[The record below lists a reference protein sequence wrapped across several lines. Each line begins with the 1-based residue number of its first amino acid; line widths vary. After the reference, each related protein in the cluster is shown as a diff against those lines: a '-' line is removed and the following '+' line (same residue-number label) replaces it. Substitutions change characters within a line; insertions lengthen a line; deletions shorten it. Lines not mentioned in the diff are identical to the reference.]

1 MSTQS
6 ETKILIGDENL
17 EFAEQCSKEAE
28 ESGYA
33 SKLCNAEAGTILSE
47 IKSFMPDF
55 VVCCALMP
63 GGNAI
68 ELIETTKDMK
78 KRPFFIVMSPY
89 KSERIEMEIF
99 SQSNAYLMVKPFNAA
114 SLIGTVR
121 RLEKS
126 TAGIESRENKDAR
139 LEIIVTDII
148 HQIGI
153 PAHIKGY
160 HYLRKA
166 IMLSIREPEMLES
179 ITKLLYPTIAE
190 AFNTSPSRVER
201 AIRHAIETAWDRGD
215 IDVLNNMFGYTIS
228 VGKGKPTNS
237 EFIALV
243 TDNLRLKF
251 KLENKNEKGEMDK
264 AARS

>member
-1 MSTQS
+1 MSTQP

-28 ESGYA
+28 ESGYNA
-33 SKLCNAEAGTILSE
+33 RLCAADAGTLLSE
-47 IKSFMPDF
+47 IKNTMPDF

-68 ELIETTKDMK
+68 ELIESTRSMK
-78 KRPFFIVMSPY
+78 RRPFFIVMSPY
-89 KSERIEMEIF
+89 KNERIEMEIL
-99 SQSNAYLMVKPFNAA
+99 SQANAYLMVKPFNAA
-114 SLIGTVR
+114 SLINTIK
-121 RLEKS
+121 RLEGS
-126 TAGIESRENKDAR
+126 GGRQQENKDVR
-139 LEIIVTDII
+139 LEMVVTDII

-166 IMLSIREPEMLES
+166 IMLSIKEPEMLES

-215 IDVLNNMFGYTIS
+215 VDVLNNMFGYTIS

-251 KLENKNEKGEMDK
+251 RLENKEDIEKDK
-264 AARS
+264 AART

>member
-1 MSTQS
+1 MSTQP

-33 SKLCNAEAGTILSE
+33 VRLCTADASSILPE
-47 IKSFMPDF
+47 IKSFMPDY

-68 ELIETTKDMK
+68 ELIESTKGMK
-78 KRPFFIVMSPY
+78 RRPFFIVMSPY
-89 KSERIEMEIF
+89 KSERIEREIL
-99 SQSNAYLMVKPFNAA
+99 SENNAYLMVKPFNAA
-114 SLIGTVR
+114 SLVNTVR
-121 RLEKS
+121 RLES
-126 TAGIESRENKDAR
+126 CGGSSRQEENKDAR
-139 LEIIVTDII
+139 LEITVTDII

-166 IMLSIREPEMLES
+166 IILSIKEPEMLES

-215 IDVLNNMFGYTIS
+215 VDVLNNMFGYTIS

-251 KLENKNEKGEMDK
+251 KLAGKEEEKDK
-264 AARS
+264 AART

>member
-6 ETKILIGDENL
+6 EIKILIGDENL

-28 ESGYA
+28 ESGYTA
-33 SKLCNAEAGTILSE
+33 RLCAAEAGTLLSE
-47 IKSFMPDF
+47 IKNTMPDF
-55 VVCCALMP
+55 VVCSALMP

-68 ELIETTKDMK
+68 DLIESTRSMK
-78 KRPFFIVMSPY
+78 RRPFFIVMSPY
-89 KSERIEMEIF
+89 KNERIEMEIL

-114 SLIGTVR
+114 SLVNTIR
-121 RLEKS
+121 RLES
-126 TAGIESRENKDAR
+126 SNSDSRQQENKDAR
-139 LEIIVTDII
+139 LEMIVTDII

-166 IMLSIREPEMLES
+166 IMLSIKEPEMLES

-215 IDVLNNMFGYTIS
+215 VDVLNNMFGYTIS

-251 KLENKNEKGEMDK
+251 RLENREEDVEKDK
-264 AARS
+264 AART

>member
-1 MSTQS
+1 MSTQP

-33 SKLCNAEAGTILSE
+33 AKLCTAEAGTMLSE
-47 IKSFMPDF
+47 IKNYMPDF

-68 ELIETTKDMK
+68 DLIESTKSMK
-78 KRPFFIVMSPY
+78 RRPFFIVMSPY
-89 KSERIEMEIF
+89 KSDRIEMEIL
-99 SQSNAYLMVKPFNAA
+99 SQTNAYLMVKPFNAA
-114 SLIGTVR
+114 SLINTVK
-121 RLEKS
+121 RLES
-126 TAGIESRENKDAR
+126 SGGNRQDENKDVR
-139 LEIIVTDII
+139 LEMVVTDVI

-160 HYLRKA
+160 HFLRKA
-166 IMLSIREPEMLES
+166 IMLSIKEPEMLES

-215 IDVLNNMFGYTIS
+215 VDVLNGMFGYTIS
-228 VGKGKPTNS
+228 IGKGKPTNS

-251 KLENKNEKGEMDK
+251 RLENKDDSSEKDK
-264 AARS
+264 AAKT

>member
-6 ETKILIGDENL
+6 EIKILIGDENL

-28 ESGYA
+28 ESGYTPR
-33 SKLCNAEAGTILSE
+33 LCAAEAGTLLSE
-47 IKSFMPDF
+47 IKNTMPDF

-68 ELIETTKDMK
+68 DLIESTRSMK
-78 KRPFFIVMSPY
+78 RRPFFIVMSPY
-89 KSERIEMEIF
+89 KNERIEMEIL

-114 SLIGTVR
+114 SLINTIK
-121 RLEKS
+121 RLES
-126 TAGIESRENKDAR
+126 SNSESRQQENKDAR
-139 LEIIVTDII
+139 LEMIVTDII

-166 IMLSIREPEMLES
+166 IMLSIKEPEMLES

-215 IDVLNNMFGYTIS
+215 VDVLNNMFGYTIS

-251 KLENKNEKGEMDK
+251 RLENRDGDIEKDK
-264 AARS
+264 AART

>member
-6 ETKILIGDENL
+6 EIKILIGDENL

-28 ESGYA
+28 EAGYIA
-33 SKLCNAEAGTILSE
+33 RTCTADAGVILGE
-47 IKSFMPDF
+47 VKSFMPDF

-68 ELIETTKDMK
+68 ELIENTGNMK
-78 KRPFFIVMSPY
+78 RRPFFIVMSQY
-89 KSERIEMEIF
+89 KNERIEMEIL
-99 SQSNAYLMVKPFNAA
+99 SQENAYLMVKPFNAA
-114 SLIGTVR
+114 ALINTIK
-121 RLEKS
+121 RLENS
-126 TAGIESRENKDAR
+126 GSDVHRLENRDAR
-139 LEIIVTDII
+139 LEIIVTEII

-166 IMLSIREPEMLES
+166 IMLSLKEPEMLES

-215 IDVLNNMFGYTIS
+215 VDVLNNMFGYTIS

-251 KLENKNEKGEMDK
+251 RLENKEEEKAG
-264 AARS
+264 RR

>member
-1 MSTQS
+1 MSTQP
-6 ETKILIGDENL
+6 EIKILIGDENL

-33 SKLCNAEAGTILSE
+33 ARLCTAEAGTILSE

-55 VVCCALMP
+55 AVCCALMP

-68 ELIETTKDMK
+68 DLIESTRNMK
-78 KRPFFIVMSPY
+78 RRPFFIVMSPY
-89 KSERIEMEIF
+89 KNERIEREIL

-114 SLIGTVR
+114 SLINTIK
-121 RLEKS
+121 RLES
-126 TAGIESRENKDAR
+126 SGGSSQQQENKDAR

-166 IMLSIREPEMLES
+166 IMLSIKEPEMLES

-215 IDVLNNMFGYTIS
+215 VDVLNNMFGYTIS

-251 KLENKNEKGEMDK
+251 RLESKNDDEEKDK
-264 AARS
+264 AART

>member
-1 MSTQS
+1 MSTQP
-6 ETKILIGDENL
+6 EIKILIGDENL

-28 ESGYA
+28 ESGYTA
-33 SKLCNAEAGTILSE
+33 RLCAAEAGTLLSE

-68 ELIETTKDMK
+68 ELIESTRNMK
-78 KRPFFIVMSPY
+78 RRPFFIVMSPY
-89 KSERIEMEIF
+89 KNERIEMEIL
-99 SQSNAYLMVKPFNAA
+99 SQNNAYLMVKPFNAA
-114 SLIGTVR
+114 SLINTIK
-121 RLEKS
+121 RLES
-126 TAGIESRENKDAR
+126 NGSNRQQENKDAR

-166 IMLSIREPEMLES
+166 IMLSIKEPEMLES

-215 IDVLNNMFGYTIS
+215 VDVLNNMFGYTIS

-251 KLENKNEKGEMDK
+251 RLESKNEDEEKDK
-264 AARS
+264 AART

>member
-28 ESGYA
+28 ESGYTA
-33 SKLCNAEAGTILSE
+33 RLCSADAGTLLSE
-47 IKSFMPDF
+47 IKNTMPDF
-55 VVCCALMP
+55 VVCSALMP

-68 ELIETTKDMK
+68 DLIESTKSMK
-78 KRPFFIVMSPY
+78 RRPFFVVMSPY
-89 KSERIEMEIF
+89 KNDRIEMEIL
-99 SQSNAYLMVKPFNAA
+99 SQINAYLMVKPFNAA
-114 SLIGTVR
+114 SLVNTIK
-121 RLEKS
+121 RLES
-126 TAGIESRENKDAR
+126 NGSNRQYENKDAR
-139 LEIIVTDII
+139 LEMIVTDII

-166 IMLSIREPEMLES
+166 IMLSIKEPEMLES

-215 IDVLNNMFGYTIS
+215 VDVLNNMFGYTIS

-251 KLENKNEKGEMDK
+251 RLENKEEDGAKDK
-264 AARS
+264 AART

>member
-28 ESGYA
+28 ESGYTA
-33 SKLCNAEAGTILSE
+33 RLCSADAGTLLSE
-47 IKSFMPDF
+47 IKNTMPDF
-55 VVCCALMP
+55 VVCSALMP

-68 ELIETTKDMK
+68 DLIESTKNMK
-78 KRPFFIVMSPY
+78 RRPFFVVMSPY
-89 KSERIEMEIF
+89 KSDRIEMEIL
-99 SQSNAYLMVKPFNAA
+99 SQINAYLMVKPFNAA
-114 SLIGTVR
+114 SLVNTIK
-121 RLEKS
+121 RLES
-126 TAGIESRENKDAR
+126 SGSNRQYENKDAR
-139 LEIIVTDII
+139 LEMIVTDII

-166 IMLSIREPEMLES
+166 IMLSIKEPEMLES

-215 IDVLNNMFGYTIS
+215 VDVLNNMFGYTIS

-251 KLENKNEKGEMDK
+251 RLENKEEDGAKDK
-264 AARS
+264 AART

>member
-6 ETKILIGDENL
+6 EIKILIGDENL

-28 ESGYA
+28 EFGYA
-33 SKLCNAEAGTILSE
+33 AKLCTAEAGTILSE
-47 IKSFMPDF
+47 IKSYMPDF

-68 ELIETTKDMK
+68 DLIESTKSMK
-78 KRPFFIVMSPY
+78 RRPFFIVMSPY
-89 KSERIEMEIF
+89 KNERIEMEIL

-114 SLIGTVR
+114 SLVNTVK
-121 RLEKS
+121 RLES
-126 TAGIESRENKDAR
+126 SGSRHQENKDVR
-139 LEIIVTDII
+139 LEMIVTDVI

-166 IMLSIREPEMLES
+166 IMLSIKEPDMLES

-215 IDVLNNMFGYTIS
+215 VDVLNNMFGYTIS

-251 KLENKNEKGEMDK
+251 RLESRDESSEKDK
-264 AARS
+264 AARI